1 MKTFILIAFVAG
13 SSVVAEFN
21 DEGACI
27 MAGNRIS
34 QAAAGQATTIC
45 TEKAIETP
53 LAEVPRPSARII
65 RVFPERST
73 PDPYAPR

>member
-13 SSVVAEFN
+13 TSVVAEFN

-27 MAGNRIS
+27 MAGNRVS

-53 LAEVPRPSARII
+53 LAEVRRPSARII
-65 RVFPERST
+65 RVLPDPRT